1 MTSASEL
8 EACLHGYSER
18 RGKRV
23 TKSRAER
30 REEKRGFSMN
40 KSNQSSES
48 VKNPKLVAALQEV
61 LKHDDFITRSQMAAA
76 LMEAR
81 LLSPIQKQTVLTE
94 KKGPSTWIRVE
105 SITNTEG
112 EKYYLAFTDMDE
124 YSKWNEDGSHDQ
136 ALIMT
141 MEDFGNILIRQ
152 VNDLKGFVINPYG
165 ENISITKQ
173 LLLSL
178 LQQHET
184 KMREKMGN

>member
-1 MTSASEL
+1 
-8 EACLHGYSER
+8 
-18 RGKRV
+18 
-23 TKSRAER
+23 
-30 REEKRGFSMN
+30 MN
-40 KSNQSSES
+40 KMNQNSEN
-48 VKNPKLVAALQEV
+48 VKNPKLVAALQEM

-81 LLSPIQKQTVLTE
+81 LLSP
-94 KKGPSTWIRVE
+94 TWIRFE
-105 SITNTEG
+105 SITNTAG

-165 ENISITKQ
+165 ENISISKQ

>member
-1 MTSASEL
+1 
-8 EACLHGYSER
+8 
-18 RGKRV
+18 
-23 TKSRAER
+23 
-30 REEKRGFSMN
+30 MN

-94 KKGPSTWIRVE
+94 KKGPSTWIRFE

-165 ENISITKQ
+165 ENISISKQ

-184 KMREKMGN
+184 KMREKRGN

>member
-1 MTSASEL
+1 MNRMNQKSE
-8 EACLHGYSER
+8 
-18 RGKRV
+18 
-23 TKSRAER
+23 
-30 REEKRGFSMN
+30 N
-40 KSNQSSES
+40 
-48 VKNPKLVAALQEV
+48 VKNPKLVAAIQEV
-61 LKHDDFITRSQMAAA
+61 IKHDDFATRSHMAAA

-94 KKGPSTWIRVE
+94 NKGPSTWIRFE
-105 SITNTEG
+105 DITNTKG

-141 MEDFGNILIRQ
+141 MQDFGHILIRQ
-152 VNDLKGFVINPYG
+152 PNDLKGFVINPYG
-165 ENISITKQ
+165 ENISISKK

>member
-1 MTSASEL
+1 
-8 EACLHGYSER
+8 
-18 RGKRV
+18 
-23 TKSRAER
+23 
-30 REEKRGFSMN
+30 
-40 KSNQSSES
+40 
-48 VKNPKLVAALQEV
+48 
-61 LKHDDFITRSQMAAA
+61 MAAA

-94 KKGPSTWIRVE
+94 KKGPSTWIRFE

-112 EKYYLAFTDMDE
+112 EKYYLAFTDM
-124 YSKWNEDGSHDQ
+124 EDGSHDQ

-165 ENISITKQ
+165 ENISISKQ

>member
-1 MTSASEL
+1 
-8 EACLHGYSER
+8 
-18 RGKRV
+18 
-23 TKSRAER
+23 
-30 REEKRGFSMN
+30 MN
-40 KSNQSSES
+40 KMNQNSEN
-48 VKNPKLVAALQEV
+48 VKNPKLVAALQEM
-61 LKHDDFITRSQMAAA
+61 LKHDDYITPRQMAA
-76 LMEAR
+76 AR

-94 KKGPSTWIRVE
+94 KKGPSTWIRFE
-105 SITNTEG
+105 SITNTAG

-165 ENISITKQ
+165 ENISISKQ

>member
-1 MTSASEL
+1 MTNGEEL
-8 EACLHGYSER
+8 SDS
-18 RGKRV
+18 V
-23 TKSRAER
+23 TMMSPGDQ
-30 REEKRGFSMN
+30 EEKRGFFMN
-40 KSNQSSES
+40 KMKRNSEN
-48 VKNPKLVAALQEV
+48 VKNPKLVAAIQEM
-61 LKHDDFITRSQMAAA
+61 LKHDDFMTRSQMAAA
-76 LMEAR
+76 LMESR

-94 KKGPSTWIRVE
+94 KEGPSTWIRFE
-105 SITNTEG
+105 SIVNSAG

-141 MEDFGNILIRQ
+141 MQDFGNILIRQ
-152 VNDLKGFVINPYG
+152 ANDLKGFVINPYG
-165 ENISITKQ
+165 ENISISKK

>member
-1 MTSASEL
+1 
-8 EACLHGYSER
+8 
-18 RGKRV
+18 
-23 TKSRAER
+23 
-30 REEKRGFSMN
+30 MN
-40 KSNQSSES
+40 KMNQNSEN
-48 VKNPKLVAALQEV
+48 VKNPKLVAALQEM
-61 LKHDDFITRSQMAAA
+61 LKHDDFITRSQIAA

-94 KKGPSTWIRVE
+94 KKGPSTWIRFE
-105 SITNTEG
+105 SITNTAG

-152 VNDLKGFVINPYG
+152 VNDGKGFVINPYG
-165 ENISITKQ
+165 ENISISKQ